1 MSAKLLNC
9 QTAVGGEVAAGRLS
23 QQEEVMQRLW
33 PMVTELMEA
42 APLPQVFNIDTATCT
57 TGYCGLTENQSI
69 PTEQ

>member
-1 MSAKLLNC
+1 
-9 QTAVGGEVAAGRLS
+9 
-23 QQEEVMQRLW
+23 MQRLW

-57 TGYCGLTENQSI
+57 TSHCGFTENQSI